1 MMVIFSAS
9 RLSSLGRFR
18 WVFALVIGC
27 ALLWPGGYGPAI
39 ALAQDGA
46 TDQATFDKQAVAMR
60 TSLHRDPLLE
70 SSLKALVDLYQG
82 AGRSDELIGLYRSH
96 IEQYPSDA
104 GAKAVLI
111 EILEK
116 LNRDAAEE
124 LIVSYIG
131 QHADSAPLHYLYGRF
146 LQARQDTRA
155 AAMLAKA
162 IELEK
167 NPSRQLQWIRE
178 ILPLSDVEEA
188 RVVIADV
195 VKKWL
200 VTPGLT
206 PDILL
211 SLARR
216 MQELGIWDLSEYTIG
231 LVKSEGTDPEQD
243 IERQVL
249 LAQAAA
255 GLGRKG
261 DAAAVLDKLL
271 GKLASDHW
279 RRREI
284 MSQRIAVVATDEQR
298 VLLITSLQAALTANP
313 QSESAILDL
322 VEALMAGER
331 RNEAA
336 SLLQESLVKL
346 PKSTLL
352 ESRALEIFDLID
364 NHLATRNL
372 LIARLEVDPDRSD
385 LRFRLVRELYALG
398 EDGAAEQEF
407 STVLA
412 GLDEAETTEKILAL
426 QRDLQGLGRGDAARP
441 YLERFVR
448 NHPARLDTALELAE
462 VYLQEERRD
471 AVIQLAGGLD
481 LSQAEA
487 EGVVDFVDFLMDHEF
502 FGSALTILTDRLKV
516 EPNRFDLGV
525 LLIRAL
531 AASGDEAE
539 SLRQINR
546 LRDMTEEPSF
556 YAIWLKAALEAHGRF
571 ESVEV
576 FLSGEQSRYSFGDGV
591 WDDRKVERFLLLCQE
606 GRHRL
611 SVAKVLTM
619 VREGLAQSGI
629 SAAQTLR
636 LRRFL
641 VGLLGTDPAASV
653 ELEQQLSLLIEGDAE
668 RRHDYTLQK
677 ALLADRNLQSDVAGT
692 LFGTVDFTAV
702 SGTAL
707 LRESILPLLRYGFR
721 TEALDALAAINR
733 IDPKDLVSWDDR
745 FALLVAEGDESAL
758 RAALRELRDR
768 AKVVEVSPASL
779 LKTRDHL
786 LASYWRSIVRLL
798 SSDQVSRREEILP
811 LLTSIGREDYPIE
824 IGAMVEW
831 CRTLV
836 LVILGRTEEGIQS
849 RGRFANI
856 VEEHQL
862 EWLAFP
868 DGLQLSVVEAGTL
881 LDRLKRELTDPAEAQ
896 GDFLLSAPALRW
908 IHDLDSGA
916 TILKQCQAAN
926 RVFVIDS
933 LGQVSALDLV
943 SGKLLWRRSW
953 PDMPGPQAR
962 ERPSF
967 MDTATPVGLKRES
980 LSAVAMDAPMPP
992 AFAADERHVYLLT
1005 EREVVASH
1013 VEDGS
1018 TAWTAPLV
1026 GMSRRGTGDDS
1037 QQAGI
1042 SPRASFQLEGNQ
1054 VILTE
1059 PVIGKTS
1066 AFSADNGKLQWE
1078 TEPSKAD
1085 ATLPRNPLGVYSMNS
1100 GVSVQGGQAL
1110 VYDQASVVLDV
1121 AAGKPLW
1128 RWGPLSD
1135 GATFPIGLKRT
1146 QGEAGEAALPSSPSP
1161 NPHFANFTSRNFGKG
1176 AWETLRVSPGTA
1188 LVGAAMEWN
1197 GSRLSEPGPAYAV
1210 MDQDS
1215 VWLMGADTVRQ
1226 VSRLFPVVG
1235 QEFASSGT
1243 WVGARGNHA
1252 WLVDDEALHHCD
1264 FGRSR
1269 EARLP
1274 HGGLRPDDGYRVALF
1289 GNRIIVRGANRY
1301 RIVHALT
1308 GEVIIEHPW
1317 PTELADYIVSKQI
1330 FDGSAQNLDYHW
1342 QGGITRR
1349 SSGHPSLGRS
1359 LHDLVGDD
1367 WYLTSFGERTLV
1379 CLTPSKPVSGPPPLP
1394 VSAPPAGP
1402 AAPIVAPSR

>member
-1 MMVIFSAS
+1 MIEICSAS
-9 RLSSLGRFR
+9 RVSSLERFR
-18 WVFALVIGC
+18 RVLVLITSCG
-27 ALLWPGGYGPAI
+27 LLWAGGCGLCI
-39 ALAQDGA
+39 SVAQDGA
-46 TDQATFDKQAVAMR
+46 TEEAAFNKQAVAMR

-82 AGRSDELIGLYRSH
+82 AGRSEELIGLYRSH
-96 IEQYPSDA
+96 IEQYPTDA

-124 LIVSYIG
+124 LIISYIG

-146 LQARQDTRA
+146 LQARHDTRA

-178 ILPLSDVEEA
+178 ILPLADVEEA
-188 RVVIADV
+188 RVVIADT

-200 VTPGLT
+200 ATPGLT

-211 SLARR
+211 SLSRR
-216 MQELGIWDLSEYTIG
+216 MQELGIWDLSEYTLG
-231 LVKSEGTDPEQD
+231 LVKPGGSDPEQD

-249 LAQAAA
+249 LAQAAG
-255 GLGRKG
+255 GLGKKVE
-261 DAAAVLDKLL
+261 AAAVLDKLL

-284 MSQRIAVVATDEQR
+284 MSQRIAVVATNEQR
-298 VLLITSLQAALTANP
+298 VALIASLQAALTANP

-336 SLLQESLVKL
+336 TLVQESLAKL
-346 PKSTLL
+346 PKSPLL
-352 ESRALEIFDLID
+352 EARALEIYDLID

-372 LIARLEVDPDRSD
+372 LVARLEVDPDRSD

-412 GLDEAETTEKILAL
+412 GLDEAGTTEKILAL
-426 QRDLQGLGRGDAARP
+426 QRDLQSLGRGDAARP

-481 LSQAEA
+481 LGQAEA
-487 EGVVDFVDFLMDHEF
+487 EGVVDFVDFLLDREF

-516 EPNRFDLGV
+516 EPDRFDLGI

-539 SLRQINR
+539 ALRQINR
-546 LRDMTEEPSF
+546 LRDMTEEPSY
-556 YAIWLKAALEAHGRF
+556 YAIWLKAALEAHGLF

-576 FLSGEQSRYSFGDGV
+576 FLSGEQSRYSFGEGV

-677 ALLADRNLQSDVAGT
+677 ALLADRNLQSDVAGA
-692 LFGTVDFTAV
+692 LFGTVDFTSV

-707 LRESILPLLRYGFR
+707 LRESILPLLQYGFR

-779 LKTRDHL
+779 LKTRDYL

-798 SSDQVSRREEILP
+798 SSDQVTRREEILP

-868 DGLQLSVVEAGTL
+868 DGLQLSVAEAGTL
-881 LDRLKRELTDPAEAQ
+881 LDSLKRERSVPAEAQ
-896 GDFLLSAPALRW
+896 GDFLLAAPAVRW

-916 TILKQCQAAN
+916 TILKQCQATE
-926 RVFVIDS
+926 RVFVLDS

-943 SGKLLWRRSW
+943 SGKLLWHRGW
-953 PDMPGPQAR
+953 PNMPGPQAR
-962 ERPSF
+962 ERPGF
-967 MDTATPVGLKRES
+967 MDTISPVNIKRDS
-980 LSAVAMDAPMPP
+980 VTTVDLDAPMPP
-992 AFAADERHVYLLT
+992 SFAADERHVYLLT
-1005 EREVVASH
+1005 QREMVACR

-1018 TAWTAPLV
+1018 TAWSAPLL
-1026 GMSRRGTGDDS
+1026 GMSRGGTGED
-1037 QQAGI
+1037 QEPGPL

-1059 PVIGKTS
+1059 PAIGKTS
-1066 AFSADNGKLQWE
+1066 AFIAESGKLQWE
-1078 TEPSKAD
+1078 TESSVAD
-1085 ATLPRNPLGVYSMNS
+1085 ASLVGKPASVYSMNS
-1100 GVSVQGGQAL
+1100 GISVQGGQAL
-1110 VYDQASVVLDV
+1110 VYDKRSVVLDV
-1121 AAGKPLW
+1121 VAGKPLW
-1128 RWGPLSD
+1128 RWGPSSE
-1135 GATFPIGLKRT
+1135 GSTFPIGLKRT
-1146 QGEAGEAALPSSPSP
+1146 QVETDEATLASSKAPLPR
-1161 NPHFANFTSRNFGKG
+1161 FADFTSRTFGQG
-1176 AWETLRVSPGTA
+1176 AWVALRVSPGTS

-1197 GSRLSEPGPAYAV
+1197 GSRLSQPGPAYAV
-1210 MDQDS
+1210 MNWDS
-1215 VWLMGADTVRQ
+1215 VWLMGADTLRQ

-1235 QEFASSGT
+1235 QDFPSSGT

-1252 WLVDDEALHHCD
+1252 WLVDDEALHHFD
-1264 FGRSR
+1264 FGRGR
-1269 EARLP
+1269 EAHLP
-1274 HGGLRPDDGYRVALF
+1274 HDGLGQDDGYRVGFF

-1317 PTELADYIVSKQI
+1317 PVELAEYVASRHIV
-1330 FDGSAQNLDYHW
+1330 DGAAWNLDYHW

-1349 SSGHPSLGRS
+1349 SPGHPSIGRS

-1367 WYLTSFGERTLV
+1367 WYLTSFGGRTLV
-1379 CLTPSKPVSGPPPLP
+1379 CLTSSKP
-1394 VSAPPAGP
+1394 VSAPPSLPVSAAP
-1402 AAPIVAPSR
+1402 ADPATPIVAPSR

>member
-1 MMVIFSAS
+1 MIETCSAFRVSAS
-9 RLSSLGRFR
+9 ERLRRVLVLITSCGLLCAGGCGPCIT
-18 WVFALVIGC
+18 FAQEG
-27 ALLWPGGYGPAI
+27 
-39 ALAQDGA
+39 
-46 TDQATFDKQAVAMR
+46 TTEQAAFDKQAVAMR

-82 AGRSDELIGLYRSH
+82 AGRSEELIGLYRSH
-96 IEQYPSDA
+96 IEQYPTDA

-124 LIVSYIG
+124 LIISYVG

-146 LQARQDTRA
+146 LQARHDSRA

-167 NPSRQLQWIRE
+167 NPSRQLQWIRD
-178 ILPLSDVEEA
+178 ILPLADVEEA
-188 RVVIADV
+188 RLVIADI

-216 MQELGIWDLSEYTIG
+216 MQELGIWDLSEHTLG
-231 LVKSEGTDPEQD
+231 LVKPGGGDPEQD

-255 GLGRKG
+255 GLGKKVE
-261 DAAAVLDKLL
+261 AAAILDKLL

-284 MSQRIAVVATDEQR
+284 MSQRIAVVATEEQR
-298 VLLITSLQAALTANP
+298 GALIASLQAALTANP
-313 QSESAILDL
+313 QSEAAILDL
-322 VEALMAGER
+322 VEALMASEL

-336 SLLQESLVKL
+336 ALVLESLVKF

-352 ESRALEIFDLID
+352 ESRALEIYDLID

-372 LIARLEVDPDRSD
+372 LVARLETDPDRSD

-412 GLDEAETTEKILAL
+412 GLDEAGTTEKILAL
-426 QRDLQGLGRGDAARP
+426 QRDLQSLGRGDAARP

-471 AVIQLAGGLD
+471 AVIQLSGGLD

-487 EGVVDFVDFLMDHEF
+487 EGVVDFVDFLLDHEF

-539 SLRQINR
+539 TLRQINR
-546 LRDMTEEPSF
+546 LRDLTEDPSH
-556 YAIWLKAALEAHGRF
+556 YAIWLNAALEAHGRF

-576 FLSGEQSRYSFGDGV
+576 FLSGEQSRYSFGEAV

-653 ELEQQLSLLIEGDAE
+653 ELEQQLTLLIEVDAE

-692 LFGTVDFTAV
+692 LFGTVDFTSV

-768 AKVVEVSPASL
+768 AKVVEVSPASV

-798 SSDQVSRREEILP
+798 SSDQLSRREEILP
-811 LLTSIGREDYPIE
+811 LLTSIGREDYPIPV
-824 IGAMVEW
+824 GAMVEW

-836 LVILGRTEEGIQS
+836 LVILGRTEEGAQS
-849 RGRFANI
+849 RDRFANI
-856 VEEHQL
+856 VAEHKL

-881 LDRLKRELTDPAEAQ
+881 LDRLKRGATVPTDAQ
-896 GDFLLSAPALRW
+896 GDFLLSAPAVRW

-916 TILKQCQAAN
+916 TILNQCQAK
-926 RVFVIDS
+926 RTIFVLDS
-933 LGQVSALDLV
+933 LGQVSALDLA
-943 SGKLLWRRSW
+943 SGKLLWRRAW
-953 PDMPGPQAR
+953 PNMPGPQAR
-962 ERPSF
+962 DRPAF
-967 MDTATPVGLKRES
+967 LDTISPGIIKRES
-980 LSAVAMDAPMPP
+980 VTAVALDAPMPP
-992 AFAADERHVYLLT
+992 SFAADQRHVYLLN
-1005 EREVVASH
+1005 EREIVACR

-1018 TAWTAPLV
+1018 TSWSAPL
-1026 GMSRRGTGDDS
+1026 MEISRGGAKESEVPHALT
-1037 QQAGI
+1037 
-1042 SPRASFQLEGNQ
+1042 PRPSFQLDGSL

-1059 PVIGKTS
+1059 PAIGKTS
-1066 AFSADNGKLQWE
+1066 AFTAENGKLQWE
-1078 TEPSKAD
+1078 TDSALGDAYLPSKPAS
-1085 ATLPRNPLGVYSMNS
+1085 VYSMNS
-1100 GVSVQGGQAL
+1100 GLSVQGGQAL
-1110 VYDQASVVLDV
+1110 VYDQSSVVLDI
-1121 AAGKPLW
+1121 AEGKPLW
-1128 RWGPLSD
+1128 RWGPSME
-1135 GATFPIGLKRT
+1135 GSTFPIGLKRT
-1146 QGEAGEAALPSSPSP
+1146 QESKEDEATAFSQAPLPR
-1161 NPHFANFTSRNFGKG
+1161 FADFTSRTFGQG
-1176 AWETLRVSPGTA
+1176 TWEALRVSPGTS
-1188 LVGAAMEWN
+1188 LVGTAMEWN
-1197 GSRLSEPGPAYAV
+1197 GSRLSQPEPAYAV
-1210 MDQDS
+1210 MDSDS
-1215 VWLMGADTVRQ
+1215 VWLMGADTLRQ

-1235 QEFASSGT
+1235 QEFPSTGT

-1252 WLVDDEALHHCD
+1252 WLVDDEALHHFD
-1264 FGRSR
+1264 FGRGR

-1274 HGGLRPDDGYRVALF
+1274 HGGIRSEDGYRVGFF
-1289 GNRIIVRGANRY
+1289 GNRIILRGAKRY

-1308 GEVIIEHPW
+1308 GEVITEQPW
-1317 PTELADYIVSKQI
+1317 PTELPEYLASRQVLE
-1330 FDGSAQNLDYHW
+1330 GTPRNLDYHW
-1342 QGGITRR
+1342 QGGITRQ
-1349 SSGHPSLGRS
+1349 SPGHPSLGRS

-1379 CLTPSKPVSGPPPLP
+1379 CLTASKPVSEPPSLP
-1394 VSAPPAGP
+1394 VSAPSAGS
-1402 AAPIVAPSR
+1402 AAPAVAPSR

>member
-1 MMVIFSAS
+1 MGFGLFWLGASAMS
-9 RLSSLGRFR
+9 T
-18 WVFALVIGC
+18 
-27 ALLWPGGYGPAI
+27 AI
-39 ALAQDGA
+39 SQDGA
-46 TDQATFDKQAVAMR
+46 MEQAAFDKQAVAMR

-82 AGRSDELIGLYRSH
+82 AGRSEELIGLYRSH
-96 IEQYPSDA
+96 IEQYPTDA

-146 LQARQDTRA
+146 LQDRHDTRA
-155 AAMLAKA
+155 AGMLAKA

-167 NPSRQLQWIRE
+167 NPSRQLQWVRE
-178 ILPLSDVEEA
+178 ILPLSDVEQA
-188 RVVIADV
+188 RVVIAEV

-200 VTPGLT
+200 ATPGLT

-216 MQELGIWDLSEYTIG
+216 MQELGIWDLSEHTLG
-231 LVKSEGTDPEQD
+231 LVKPGGSDPELD

-255 GLGRKG
+255 GQGRKVE
-261 DAAAVLDKLL
+261 AAEVLDTLL
-271 GKLASDHW
+271 GKLASEHW

-284 MSQRIAVVATDEQR
+284 MSLRIAVVATDEQR
-298 VLLITSLQAALTANP
+298 MKLITSLQAALEVNP

-322 VEALMAGER
+322 VETLMAGER
-331 RNEAA
+331 RDEAA
-336 SLLQESLVKL
+336 TLLQEGLAKL
-346 PKSTLL
+346 PKSSLL

-364 NHLATRNL
+364 NHFATRNL
-372 LIARLEVDPDRSD
+372 LIGRLEVDPDRSD

-426 QRDLQGLGRGDAARP
+426 QRDLQSLGRGDAARP

-462 VYLQEERRD
+462 VYLQEDRRD

-487 EGVVDFVDFLMDHEF
+487 EGVVDFVDFLLDHEF
-502 FGSALTILTDRLKV
+502 FGSALTLLTDRLKV

-525 LLIRAL
+525 FLIRAL

-539 SLRQINR
+539 ALRQINR
-546 LRDMTEEPSF
+546 LRDMTEEPSY

-571 ESVEV
+571 ESVEA
-576 FLSGEQSRYSFGDGV
+576 FLSGEQSRYSFGEGA

-619 VREGLAQSGI
+619 VREGLTQSGL

-668 RRHDYTLQK
+668 RRHDYILQK
-677 ALLADRNLQSDVAGT
+677 ALLADRNLQSDTAGT
-692 LFGTVDFTAV
+692 LFGTVDFNSV

-768 AKVVEVSPASL
+768 SKVVEVSPASL

-798 SSDQVSRREEILP
+798 SSDQQESRDEILP
-811 LLTSIGREDYPIE
+811 LLTSIGREDYPVE

-836 LVILGRTEEGIQS
+836 LVTLGRTEEGSQS
-849 RGRFANI
+849 RARFSKI
-856 VEEHQL
+856 VKEHQL

-868 DGLQLSVVEAGTL
+868 DGLQLSVSEAGSL
-881 LDRLKRELTDPAEAQ
+881 LDRLKSEQSPPVEAR
-896 GDFLLSAPALRW
+896 GDFLLAAPAVRW
-908 IHDLDSGA
+908 IHDLVAGA
-916 TILKQCQAAN
+916 TILNQCQASGC
-926 RVFVIDS
+926 VFVLDS
-933 LGQVSALDLV
+933 LGQISALDLV
-943 SGKLLWRRSW
+943 SGKLMWRRAW
-953 PDMPGPQAR
+953 PDMPGPKAR
-962 ERPSF
+962 ERPGF
-967 MDTATPVGLKRES
+967 LDTVSPGNSNREMVPS
-980 LSAVAMDAPMPP
+980 IGPDAPIPP
-992 AFAADERHVYLLT
+992 TFAADERHVYFLT
-1005 EREVVASH
+1005 DRELVASR
-1013 VEDGS
+1013 VEDGN
-1018 TAWTAPLV
+1018 TAWTAPLL
-1026 GMSRRGTGDDS
+1026 GLISADSAKRGP
-1037 QQAGI
+1037 QQRNL
-1042 SPRASFQLEGNQ
+1042 PRPSFQLDGNQ
-1054 VILTE
+1054 VILAE
-1059 PVIGKTS
+1059 PALGKTS
-1066 AFSADNGKLQWE
+1066 AFAGDSGKLQWE
-1078 TEPSKAD
+1078 AEFSNVDMSLSGGA
-1085 ATLPRNPLGVYSMNS
+1085 ASVYSMNS

-1110 VYDQASVVLDV
+1110 VYDRGAVVLDV
-1121 AAGKPLW
+1121 FAGKPLW
-1128 RWGPLSD
+1128 RWGPATGGS
-1135 GATFPIGLKRT
+1135 TFPIGLKRT
-1146 QGEAGEAALPSSPSP
+1146 GGESVEVTPADSQAPPTR
-1161 NPHFANFTSRNFGKG
+1161 FADFTSRTFADG
-1176 AWETLRVSPGTA
+1176 AWENLRVSPGTS

-1197 GSRLSEPGPAYAV
+1197 GSRLSQGGPALAV
-1210 MDQDS
+1210 MDSDS
-1215 VWLMGADTVRQ
+1215 LWLMGGDTLRQ

-1235 QEFASSGT
+1235 QEFPSRGT
-1243 WVGARGNHA
+1243 WVGALGNHA
-1252 WLVDDEALHHCD
+1252 WLVDEDSLHHFD
-1264 FGRSR
+1264 YSRGRQV
-1269 EARLP
+1269 RLP
-1274 HGGLRPDDGYRVALF
+1274 HGGLRPDDGYRVGLF
-1289 GNRIIVRGANRY
+1289 GNRIIVRGVNRY
-1301 RIVHALT
+1301 RIVHAVT

-1317 PTELADYIVSKQI
+1317 PVELAEYITSRQI
-1330 FDGSAQNLDYHW
+1330 VDGTARNYAYFW
-1342 QGGITRR
+1342 QGGISRR
-1349 SSGHPSLGRS
+1349 SPGHPSLGRS

-1367 WYLTSFGERTLV
+1367 WYITSFGERTLV
-1379 CLTPSKPVSGPPPLP
+1379 CLTQSKPVTSPPSTPGSAAQATSASP
-1394 VSAPPAGP
+1394 VGP
-1402 AAPIVAPSR
+1402 AAPVVAPSR